1 MYQGIVKNK
10 ISKWL
15 LSMYMTPRKLISVG
29 AGVMTL
35 FFSKY

>member
-15 LSMYMTPRKLISVG
+15 LSMYMKPRILISVG
-29 AGVMTL
+29 TDVMTL